1 MTEPYHIDAP
11 ETLQN
16 IPSDLRFILESFQE
30 YKKSVIHPLTLK
42 DQKPV
47 NVQDIKRR
55 IAAVGQHLL
64 NMLSGQQPSLQDS
77 NSNIAHL
84 FQSLEPP
91 FRTLTDRKR
100 TVLRRWIELTFF
112 HNPMTILPSHVNNLA
127 KQWLEENLQ
136 PQQNVHPDAEIQAD
150 ESWQMP

>member
-77 NSNIAHL
+77 NSNTAHL

>member
-42 DQKPV
+42 DQKPA

-64 NMLSGQQPSLQDS
+64 NMLSGQQPRLQDS
-77 NSNIAHL
+77 NSNTSHL
-84 FQSLEPP
+84 FQSLQAP
-91 FRTLTDRKR
+91 FLALTDRKR
-100 TVLRRWIELTFF
+100 TILRRWIELTFF
-112 HNPMTILPSHVNNLA
+112 ENPMTILPSHVNNLA
-127 KQWLEENLQ
+127 RQWLEENLP
-136 PQQNVHPDAEIQAD
+136 PQQNGQPDAEIQTD